1 MVMLQQGH
9 EALVRGLNND
19 GTALILERTDE
30 DFVAGT
36 LADLGRGLDTV
47 RKSRAKDRTKDNYLK
62 LYQPVQ
68 RTFHLAIFDIAC
80 DDNFMF
86 PRLDPARI
94 IEAGLVVRRLVGGN
108 VQGWGD
114 YGGGKAWVKRAPA
127 QQTDDPNPP
136 ETPTLSLGNAEL
148 DRLYVELTPPKPLFK
163 ETTSPLFVAPPEV
176 QEATGRTILFGVIP
190 VTSSDMVAMPAPF
203 GEAGALKK
211 HLATYFHAASQ
222 AKPVGRAKQFVSVT
236 TIDAAMA
243 DPNNRDN
250 GLFLDYLSMLRQLT
264 FEFSAFD
271 TGNDFPDGKALFAVL
286 NTIKLPYE
294 NKSLVGSVQYRSAG
308 DELRK
313 ASSILITKASGGS
326 IDMPIEWPPIS
337 AQQANEIESIAA
349 RIVEKRIA
357 NSQPQQGR
365 FTNPRA
371 VYHARAFARV
381 LREDG
386 CGEAVY
392 WSAPSEPFMI
402 APWWDGKMPAAPIV
416 LPGLG
421 DFKNVKPNV
430 AFNVPKDLFNLIEGS
445 DPKKLMEGKSGS
457 LSLSV
462 DWICSIS
469 IPVITLCAFIVLSI
483 FLSLFD
489 LIFQW
494 MLFIKIC
501 IPIPKVEQEP

>member
-1 MVMLQQGH
+1 
-9 EALVRGLNND
+9 
-19 GTALILERTDE
+19 
-30 DFVAGT
+30 
-36 LADLGRGLDTV
+36 
-47 RKSRAKDRTKDNYLK
+47 
-62 LYQPVQ
+62 
-68 RTFHLAIFDIAC
+68 
-80 DDNFMF
+80 
-86 PRLDPARI
+86 
-94 IEAGLVVRRLVGGN
+94 
-108 VQGWGD
+108 
-114 YGGGKAWVKRAPA
+114 
-127 QQTDDPNPP
+127 
-136 ETPTLSLGNAEL
+136 
-148 DRLYVELTPPKPLFK
+148 
-163 ETTSPLFVAPPEV
+163 
-176 QEATGRTILFGVIP
+176 
-190 VTSSDMVAMPAPF
+190 
-203 GEAGALKK
+203 
-211 HLATYFHAASQ
+211 
-222 AKPVGRAKQFVSVT
+222 
-236 TIDAAMA
+236 
-243 DPNNRDN
+243 
-250 GLFLDYLSMLRQLT
+250 
-264 FEFSAFD
+264 
-271 TGNDFPDGKALFAVL
+271 LFAVL

-308 DELRK
+308 DELLK
-313 ASSILITKASGGS
+313 ASRILITKESGGS
-326 IDMPIEWPPIS
+326 IEMPIEWPTIS
-337 AQQANEIESIAA
+337 AQQANDIETIAA

-483 FLSLFD
+483 MLSIFD
-489 LIFQW
+489 LFLHW
-494 MLFIKIC
+494 LLFIKIC